1 MAVLARNE
9 IPAYWPMLAAVVVV
23 IGSTLLVAD
32 LSLAVVVEKAS
43 VLRLAILWHQQIR
56 LWLAV
61 VFFVGPG

>member
-1 MAVLARNE
+1 
-9 IPAYWPMLAAVVVV
+9 MLAAVVVV